1 MTAPLVQVEGLA
13 KHFGG
18 GGLFGKVPPVRA
30 VDGVSFSIPRGG
42 SLGLV
47 GESGSGKSTVARA
60 ILRLQE
66 PTAGQHLFDGQDVF
80 ALQGGALRQMRR
92 RMQIVQQNPNA
103 ALHPRQTVIEQVRR
117 PLVLQGIGANRAEQD
132 AMAMAILAAVG
143 LRSEHA
149 GRLPHEFSGGQRQR
163 IAIARALVTTPDF
176 LVLDEPTSALDVSV
190 QAQILALLRDLR
202 RARGLTYLFVSH
214 DLGVIRHMCD
224 RVAVMYLGRLVEE
237 GPKAAIFAKPR
248 HPYTQAL
255 ISVVPV
261 PDPARRDRPRVLPQG
276 EPPSPRNPPTGCRFH
291 TRCPVA
297 VARCRTEDPAL
308 RYVTPGHRVACH
320 QAVP

>member
-1 MTAPLVQVEGLA
+1 MTAALVQVQGLA
-13 KHFGG
+13 KHYGG
-18 GGLFGKVPPVRA
+18 GGLFGKVPPIRA
-30 VDGVSFSIPRGG
+30 VDDVSFSIPRGG

-132 AMAMAILAAVG
+132 AMAMAMLAAVG
-143 LRSEHA
+143 LRADHA

-163 IAIARALVTTPDF
+163 IAIARALVTSPDF

-202 RARGLTYLFVSH
+202 RVRGLTYLFVSH

-224 RVAVMYLGRLVEE
+224 SVAVMYLGRLVEA
-237 GPKAAIFAKPR
+237 GPRAAIFMTPR

-261 PDPARRDRPRVLPQG
+261 PDPTRRDRLRVLPKG
-276 EPPSPRNPPTGCRFH
+276 DPPSPRNLPSGCRFH

-297 VARCRTEDPAL
+297 VARCKTEEPGFRDVA
-308 RYVTPGHRVACH
+308 PGHRVACH
-320 QAVP
+320 LAAP

>member
-1 MTAPLVQVEGLA
+1 MTAALVQVEGLA
-13 KHFGG
+13 KHYGG
-18 GGLFGKVPPVRA
+18 GGLFGKVPPIRA
-30 VDGVSFSIPRGG
+30 VDDVSFSIPRGG

-80 ALQGGALRQMRR
+80 GLSDAALRQMRR

-103 ALHPRQTVIEQVRR
+103 ALHPRQTVIDQVRR

-132 AMAMAILAAVG
+132 AMAVAMLAAVG
-143 LRSEHA
+143 LRAEYA

-224 RVAVMYLGRLVEE
+224 SVAVMYLGRLVEA
-237 GPKAAIFAKPR
+237 GPRAAIFMTPR

-261 PDPARRDRPRVLPQG
+261 PDPTRRDRLRVLPKG
-276 EPPSPRNPPTGCRFH
+276 EPPSPRNLPSGCRFH

-297 VARCRTEDPAL
+297 VARCKTEEPAF
-308 RYVTPGHRVACH
+308 RDVAPGHRVACH
-320 QAVP
+320 LAAP